1 MLKSIGELYE
11 TGFLSASWICIC
23 LILFAI
29 IASILILIESESEK
43 EENKIFEY
51 LKEAKETKKK
61 IHRDFLLIDNLLN
74 EEVLRLIEIT
84 ENLEKCNKTLTEFCK
99 NIETKSNIK
108 TETINKNEQ
117 NK

>member
-11 TGFLSASWICIC
+11 SGFLTTSWICIC

-29 IASILILIESESEK
+29 IASILIWIESKSEK
-43 EENKIFEY
+43 EENEIFEY
-51 LKEAKETKKK
+51 LKEAKETKKE
-61 IHRDFLLIDNLLN
+61 IHRNFLLINNLLN

-108 TETINKNEQ
+108 TENKN
-117 NK
+117 

>member
-11 TGFLSASWICIC
+11 SGFLTTSWICVC

-29 IASILILIESESEK
+29 IASILIWIEPESEK

-51 LKEAKETKKK
+51 LKEAKETKKE
-61 IHRDFLLIDNLLN
+61 IHRNFLLVNNLLN
-74 EEVLRLIEIT
+74 EEVLRLIEII

-99 NIETKSNIK
+99 KIETKSNIK

>member
-11 TGFLSASWICIC
+11 SGFLTASWICVC

-29 IASILILIESESEK
+29 IASILILIESKSEK
-43 EENKIFEY
+43 EKDKIFEY
-51 LKEAKETKKK
+51 LKEAKETKKE
-61 IHRDFLLIDNLLN
+61 IHRDFLLVDNLLN
-74 EEVLRLIEIT
+74 EEVIRLFEII

-99 NIETKSNIK
+99 KIEIQSNIK